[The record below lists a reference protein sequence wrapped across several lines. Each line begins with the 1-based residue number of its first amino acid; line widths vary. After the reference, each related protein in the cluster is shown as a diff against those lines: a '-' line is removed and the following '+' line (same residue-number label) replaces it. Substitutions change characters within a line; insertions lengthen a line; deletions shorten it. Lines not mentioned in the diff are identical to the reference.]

1 MVAGIEVGL
10 PLLLLIAGI
19 GLAIAEAAA
28 PGAHLIVLGV
38 ALTVAGLVGLLVPP
52 LGTPIA
58 LAVLVLVTGA
68 IALYGYREFD
78 LYGGKGEAR
87 TTDSASLEGRT
98 GRVVERV
105 TETEGRVKLDGAGFN
120 PFYAA
125 RSVAGTIPEGEEVV
139 VVDPGGGNVVTVE
152 SLSGPADDIDREL
165 ARTETTDAGSDD
177 DPVADPESES
187 RQMETD
193 PERDPRGNA

>member
-1 MVAGIEVGL
+1 MALGTGIEL

-38 ALTVAGLVGLLVPP
+38 ALTAAGLIGLLFPP
-52 LGTPIA
+52 LGTPLA
-58 LAVLVLVTGA
+58 LAALVLVTGA
-68 IALYGYREFD
+68 IALYGYRELD
-78 LYGGKGEAR
+78 IYGGKGRAR
-87 TTDSASLEGRT
+87 TADSASLTGRT

-105 TETEGRVKLDGAGFN
+105 TETDGRVKLDGGGFN
-120 PFYAA
+120 PNYAA
-125 RSVAGTIPEGEEVV
+125 RSVAGEIPEGEEVV

-165 ARTETTDAGSDD
+165 
-177 DPVADPESES
+177 ES
-187 RQMETD
+187 RSTHEEQSVRETD
-193 PERDPRGNA
+193 RETEPNTE

>member
-1 MVAGIEVGL
+1 MVFGTGMEL
-10 PLLLLIAGI
+10 PLLLLITGI
-19 GLAIAEAAA
+19 ALAIAEAAA

-52 LGTPIA
+52 LGTPLA
-58 LAVLVLVTGA
+58 LAVLVLVVGA

-78 LYGGKGEAR
+78 IYGGKGEAR
-87 TTDSASLEGRT
+87 TADSASLTGRT

-105 TETEGRVKLDGAGFN
+105 TETEGRVKLAGGGFN
-120 PFYAA
+120 PHYAA
-125 RSVAGTIPEGEEVV
+125 RSVAGQIPEGEEVV

-165 ARTETTDAGSDD
+165 DRSVDEQRPDRE
-177 DPVADPESES
+177 ADRDSEAES
-187 RQMETD
+187 
-193 PERDPRGNA
+193 A